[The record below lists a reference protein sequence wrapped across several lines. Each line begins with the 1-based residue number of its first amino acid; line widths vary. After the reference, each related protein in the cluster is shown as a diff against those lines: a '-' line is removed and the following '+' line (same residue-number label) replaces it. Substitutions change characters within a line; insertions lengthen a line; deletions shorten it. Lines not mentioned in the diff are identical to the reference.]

1 MIVTVKIFLLMMRSR
16 VRQRLRMTRKI
27 KWKKEKLRDKR
38 RKKRMSVGCL
48 FWQEIECCGER
59 LDRETII

>member
-1 MIVTVKIFLLMMRSR
+1 
-16 VRQRLRMTRKI
+16 MTRKI